1 MLRADSLSLYRGST
15 LLLSGFSVSVP
26 NLARIGIIGRN
37 GAGKSTLLQV
47 LANRQAPTEGSVIFP
62 PGLRIGY
69 LPEQPKYLDDQTV
82 WQIADSALTDVR
94 TLESELRAFETL
106 LSGNGQ
112 LLDTYEQLVAR
123 FEEAGGYLAET
134 NLKRFLTRYDI
145 YEDLWQYPAKTLSG
159 GQQMRLALAT
169 TLARHADLL
178 CLDEPSNHLDI
189 RAVHKLSSDL
199 AHYPGALILVSHDR
213 ALLDALCTQ
222 IWHLEA
228 GTVTAYEGNYS
239 SFARAY
245 RDQERI
251 TQKRQRENARLR
263 QRLEHELHQVAQAT
277 SPQKVHQRKSLERKL
292 GALSDPEATS
302 GGQVD
307 AWQLRAQAPQEPLLQ
322 ARDLEY
328 TFDSTPLFTDISF
341 ELVRG
346 DRIVLMGPNG
356 SGKSTLLKLLA
367 GHLEPLSPETELVWH
382 AESKVFYLEQQSR
395 GLHDPPILQ
404 QLSALVSAQRAESL
418 LALVNLPK
426 DSWQAHPS
434 TLSGGERARAAIALL
449 IASEANVLLLDE
461 PTNALDIATIELL
474 ENALISS
481 HAALMLVTHDQRL
494 AERVATQVWQLEA
507 GQLTR
512 YAGGYAGFRKGQHS
526 PALTVQTDAE
536 TASDTSTNEVTL
548 ERLEDERTIL
558 ADLLCDPLR
567 FSEREYARMQ
577 THYQALTEA
586 LMQRYDATLPEAA
599 PRFQLQENI
608 YSVWADTVDGVPV
621 VGSNTPAIIA
631 LKFKDGI
638 CHLKLRAPEGSS
650 FTPATYHHLI
660 NLLSRLAF
668 WYLDARAVQHQSPFD
683 LSATVLHHA
692 SDHWWLVSRGEYERE
707 QGYIRNSARTQRRNG
722 RRRIGRNYS
731 RVAVKTD

>member
-26 NLARIGIIGRN
+26 NLARTGIIGPN
-37 GAGKSTLLQV
+37 GVGKSTLLQV
-47 LANRQAPTEGSVIFP
+47 LANQQTPTEGSVIFP
-62 PGLRIGY
+62 PGLRISY

-94 TLESELRAFETL
+94 TLESELRAFETQ
-106 LSGNGQ
+106 LSGKGQ
-112 LLDTYEQLVAR
+112 QLDTYEQLVAR

-134 NLKRFLTRYDI
+134 NLKRLLTRYDI

-189 RAVHKLSSDL
+189 RAVQKLSSDL
-199 AHYPGALILVSHDR
+199 AHYPGTLILVSHDR

-228 GTVTAYEGNYS
+228 GSINVYEGNYS
-239 SFARAY
+239 SFTRAY

-251 TQKRQRENARLR
+251 TQKRQRESARLR
-263 QRLEHELHQVAQAT
+263 QRLERDYHQVAQAT
-277 SPQKVHQRKSLERKL
+277 NPKKVHQRKSLERKL
-292 GALSDPEATS
+292 NALSDPAATS
-302 GGQVD
+302 DNQVD
-307 AWQLRAQAPQEPLLQ
+307 AWQLRTRAPQEPLLHAQ
-322 ARDLEY
+322 DLDY
-328 TFDSTPLFTDISF
+328 TFDSTPLFSDISF
-341 ELVRG
+341 VLARG

-367 GHLEPLSPETELVWH
+367 GHLEPLTPKTEFIWH
-382 AESKVFYLEQQSR
+382 ADSKVFYLEQQTR
-395 GLHDPPILQ
+395 GLDDTPVLQ
-404 QLSALVSAQRAESL
+404 QLTALVSVQRAESL

-426 DSWQAHPS
+426 DSWQASPS

-449 IASEANVLLLDE
+449 IASESNVLLLDE

-481 HAALMLVTHDQRL
+481 QAALMLVTHDQRL

-512 YAGGYAGFRKGQHS
+512 YAGGYAGFRRGQLC
-526 PALTVQTDAE
+526 PAVTIQTDTEIGPAK
-536 TASDTSTNEVTL
+536 NEMTL
-548 ERLEDERTIL
+548 ERLEDERTTL
-558 ADLLCDPLR
+558 ADLLSDPFR

-586 LMQRYDATLPEAA
+586 LMQRYDAMLPEAA
-599 PRFQLQENI
+599 PRFRLQENI
-608 YSVWADTVDGVPV
+608 YSVWADTVDGTLTI
-621 VGSNTPAIIA
+621 GSNTPAIIA
-631 LKFKDGI
+631 LKVEGSI
-638 CHLKLRAPEGSS
+638 CHLNLRAPEGSS
-650 FTPATYHHLI
+650 LTLTTYHHLI
-660 NLLSRLAF
+660 NLLTRLAF
-668 WYLDARAVQHQSPFD
+668 WYLDARAVQHQSSFD

-692 SDHWWLVSRGEYERE
+692 SDHWWLVSRSEYERE
-707 QGYIRNSARTQRRNG
+707 QGYIRKSARTQRRKG
-722 RRRIGRNYS
+722 RRRTGRTRS
-731 RVAVKTD
+731 RTVMKTS